1 MTPKTITAFALLG
14 ALSLAATT
22 AGPAGAADKMAMM
35 KKPVTAE
42 QMVGMEKCY
51 GVAGL
56 RSIPKTT
63 CAMAGQG
70 SPGSKRSASAI
81 PCRFM
86 AWGFIEGLKQR
97 DHQR

>member
-42 QMVGMEKCY
+42 QMVGMEKC
-51 GVAGL
+51 
-56 RSIPKTT
+56 
-63 CAMAGQG
+63 
-70 SPGSKRSASAI
+70 
-81 PCRFM
+81 
-86 AWGFIEGLKQR
+86 
-97 DHQR
+97 